1 MVKTLMDVAKFCW
14 NASHQATNVPDK
26 SDTDGGN
33 TLLPSISVMF
43 TKKATANLALVIK
56 ATPGFVTMNEILVQT
71 SQNAPMTNTS
81 LQLNL
86 GVTTATTLGEDDDLE
101 TFVVQNTL
109 VSKRLATI
117 KLHATGN
124 TGINTSPVNF
134 IHTVKTVTNNK
145 SKKFSMNAVTLMNV
159 FVTNALTILNM
170 NLKKLENVKV
180 YKITM
185 ITGTT
190 GCTVKNE

>member
-1 MVKTLMDVAKFCW
+1 
-14 NASHQATNVPDK
+14 
-26 SDTDGGN
+26 
-33 TLLPSISVMF
+33 
-43 TKKATANLALVIK
+43 
-56 ATPGFVTMNEILVQT
+56 
-71 SQNAPMTNTS
+71 MTNTS

-86 GVTTATTLGEDDDLE
+86 GFTTVTTLGEDDDLE
-101 TFVVQNTL
+101 TSVVQNTL
-109 VSKRLATI
+109 VSRKLATI

-145 SKKFSMNAVTLMNV
+145 SKKFSMNVVTLMNV
-159 FVTNALTILNM
+159 FVTNALIILNM

-190 GCTVKNE
+190 GCTVRNE